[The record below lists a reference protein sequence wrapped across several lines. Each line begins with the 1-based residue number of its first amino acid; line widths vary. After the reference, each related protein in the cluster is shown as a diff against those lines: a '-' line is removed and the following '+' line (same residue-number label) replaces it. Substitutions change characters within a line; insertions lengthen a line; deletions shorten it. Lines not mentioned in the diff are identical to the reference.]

1 MNRTL
6 VLLLVC
12 AASAACASDAPSRV
26 SPPLIAMEESLEWLD
41 EPDDEAQRQAL
52 PVGVFTGVVVADAR
66 ASLDAMLEAP
76 SGLSVASVVE
86 NSPAALAGL
95 APGDLLLEVRVA
107 DGPLTPLAWPA
118 EWRRVELETQPGQVL
133 RVLVDRAGAEHEFEV
148 TSVPRVRVGPRGA
161 AQRYTEDQR
170 VGLVVR
176 TATEVEARAAA
187 LGPGGGAVVVGLTR
201 ESPWRGCGV
210 AYGDLIR
217 SVDGVEVSHP
227 QVLLDELRGAPA
239 GETVQLEIL
248 RRDTLLSIDAPLSRR
263 VRELKQFSLPLLY
276 SYSHERDSSEHS
288 LLLGVVRWRSTPAA
302 WDLRL
307 LWWIEF
313 GGGDAN
319 RLESL

>member
-1 MNRTL
+1 MKRTL
-6 VLLLVC
+6 LLLLVC
-12 AASAACASDAPSRV
+12 GASAACASDGPARV

-52 PVGVFTGVVVADAR
+52 PAGVFTGVVVADAR

-86 NSPAALAGL
+86 NSPAAIAGL

-107 DGPLTPLAWPA
+107 DGPLTALAWPA
-118 EWRRVELETQPGQVL
+118 EWRRVELEAQPGQVL
-133 RVLVDRAGAEHEFEV
+133 RVLVDRAGAEREFEV
-148 TSVPRVRVGPRGA
+148 TAVPRVRVGPRGA
-161 AQRYTEDQR
+161 AQRFTEDQR

-201 ESPWRGCGV
+201 ESPWRSCGV

-217 SVDGVEVSHP
+217 SIDGVEISHP

-239 GETVQLEIL
+239 DGRVQLEVL
-248 RRDTLLSIDAPLSRR
+248 RKGELLALDAPLSRR
-263 VRELKQFSLPLLY
+263 VRELKKFSLPLLY
-276 SYSHERDSSEHS
+276 SYSRERDATEHS
-288 LLLGVVRWRSTPAA
+288 ALLGLVRWRSTPAA

-313 GGGDAN
+313 AGGDAN

>member
-1 MNRTL
+1 
-6 VLLLVC
+6 
-12 AASAACASDAPSRV
+12 
-26 SPPLIAMEESLEWLD
+26 
-41 EPDDEAQRQAL
+41 
-52 PVGVFTGVVVADAR
+52 
-66 ASLDAMLEAP
+66 
-76 SGLSVASVVE
+76 
-86 NSPAALAGL
+86 
-95 APGDLLLEVRVA
+95 
-107 DGPLTPLAWPA
+107 
-118 EWRRVELETQPGQVL
+118 VELEAQPGQVL
-133 RVLVDRAGAEHEFEV
+133 RVLVDRAGAEREFEV

-161 AQRYTEDQR
+161 AQRFTEDQR

-217 SVDGVEVSHP
+217 SIDGVEISHP

-239 GETVQLEIL
+239 DGRVQLEVL
-248 RRDTLLSIDAPLSRR
+248 RKGELLAIDAPLSRR
-263 VRELKQFSLPLLY
+263 VRELKKFSLPLLY
-276 SYSHERDSSEHS
+276 SFSRERDVTEHS
-288 LLLGVVRWRSTPAA
+288 ALLGSVRWRSTPAA

-313 GGGDAN
+313 AGGDAN